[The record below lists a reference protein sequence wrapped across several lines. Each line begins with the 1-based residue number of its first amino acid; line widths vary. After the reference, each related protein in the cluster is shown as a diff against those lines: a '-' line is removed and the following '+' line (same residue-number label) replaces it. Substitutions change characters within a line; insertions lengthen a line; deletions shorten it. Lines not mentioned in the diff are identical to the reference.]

1 MRVGIIGSG
10 VMGEVHAA
18 GWRTTGAELMGCTSA
33 NLEQAT
39 ALARQYNLKVY
50 QNYAELLREV
60 DIVDICVPTYLH
72 KPMVLEA
79 AAAGKHIVCEKPIAL
94 STADGQEMIE
104 TCAKAGVRLFIAMV
118 VRFFPQYRLSR
129 ELVVRGQIGQ
139 LGVMRLKRVSYE
151 PNPPRQGGAGNW
163 YTDESRSGGM
173 LVDLMIHDFDYAR
186 WLGGEVARVFARLNK
201 ATDGPGQYAQVIL
214 RHASGAMAL
223 VEGGWAYPP
232 GVFRTALD
240 LSGTDGLIEWSS
252 DEHAPVR
259 TFMLS
264 KPGEA
269 ASVGLPLSAA
279 GLSDDPYALELQ
291 HAYRCIQSGE
301 PFEVTA
307 EDGLEALRIA
317 LAARESIS
325 TGRSVTL

>member
-1 MRVGIIGSG
+1 MRVGIVGSG

-33 NLEQAT
+33 NLPQAT
-39 ALARQYNLKVY
+39 ALALQQGIKVY
-50 QNYAELLREV
+50 QSYAELLRDV
-60 DIVDICVPTYLH
+60 DIIDVCVPTYLH
-72 KPMVLEA
+72 KEMVLQA
-79 AAAGKHIVCEKPIAL
+79 AAAGKHVVCEKPIAL
-94 STADGQEMIE
+94 SVQDGQEMIE
-104 TCAKAGVRLFIAMV
+104 ACERAGVRLFIAMV

-129 ELVVRGQIGQ
+129 ELVAKGQIGK
-139 LGVMRLKRVSYE
+139 LGVMRLKRVSYV
-151 PNPPRQGGAGNW
+151 PNPPRQGGVGNW

-173 LVDLMIHDFDYAR
+173 LLDLMIHDFDYAR
-186 WLGGEVARVFARLNK
+186 WLGGEVERVFARRNE
-201 ATDGPGQYAQVIL
+201 ATDGPGQYAQTIL
-214 RHASGAMAL
+214 RHKGGAMAL

-259 TFMLS
+259 TFVLS

-291 HAYRCIQSGE
+291 HAYRCIESGQ
-301 PFEVTA
+301 PFEVTPQ
-307 EDGLEALRIA
+307 DGLEALRIA
-317 LAARESIS
+317 LAAKESIV
-325 TGRSVTL
+325 TGKPVNL